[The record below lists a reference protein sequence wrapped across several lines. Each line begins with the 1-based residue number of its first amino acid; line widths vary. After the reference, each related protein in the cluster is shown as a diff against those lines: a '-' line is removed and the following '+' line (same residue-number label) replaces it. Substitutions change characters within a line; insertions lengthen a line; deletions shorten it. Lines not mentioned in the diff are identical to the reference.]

1 MDRIAELRNR
11 QRATTKALT
20 LAILMVIMDLSG
32 FSGAFA
38 GELDERQDK
47 LETLSGVNMPG
58 FQSGLVNS
66 SQTFDIYEDGYTS
79 CAVLDNSS
87 LYCWGDGGA
96 YSLGRGNSTSS
107 SVPVPVARPEGWVE
121 KTHPSR

>member
-58 FQSGLVNS
+58 F
-66 SQTFDIYEDGYTS
+66 
-79 CAVLDNSS
+79 
-87 LYCWGDGGA
+87 
-96 YSLGRGNSTSS
+96 
-107 SVPVPVARPEGWVE
+107 
-121 KTHPSR
+121 